1 MLLDSRSPTGRV
13 FRSISR
19 APSPPLATRTGSE
32 DGNREQPSRSGSLH
46 RVSWGMRRAIRGMP
60 HYRKDTPLQTQ
71 QTTSPARERLVRTL
85 AALLLAVSLCLP
97 SLSGCAGGESAAT
110 GDNATSSQQVSAG
123 RAAAKLSD
131 IPEYSGALCIDIN
144 EGQPGFSADDAAHGS
159 FMEFSELDFEGRCGT
174 AFGLI
179 GPETVSNAE
188 RGDISQV
195 HPSGW
200 VQHRYS
206 FVDREML
213 YNRSHLIA
221 HQLCGEDA
229 NERNLITGTRTMNA
243 VGMTYYEE
251 LVGNYVRRT
260 NNHVLYRVTP
270 LFAANDLV
278 ARGVQMEAES
288 VEDGGQAIRFNVF
301 VYNVEPGVKIDY
313 VTGDNWESSEIPAVK
328 TKGEAT
334 ITRGMSGDAA
344 LSQSAPSKGK
354 TNASDASS
362 SSTSSNTASGNGAR
376 ATASD
381 SAGTSGD
388 SSSSANTAEQQ
399 TYVLNKRSHKFHRP
413 ECDGVQSMS
422 PSNKEEF
429 TGLRQTLIDEGYSPC
444 RSCNP

>member
-1 MLLDSRSPTGRV
+1 M
-13 FRSISR
+13 
-19 APSPPLATRTGSE
+19 
-32 DGNREQPSRSGSLH
+32 
-46 RVSWGMRRAIRGMP
+46 
-60 HYRKDTPLQTQ
+60 QTQ
-71 QTTSPARERLVRTL
+71 QTTSPANERLVRTL

-97 SLSGCAGGESAAT
+97 SLSGCAGIESVANGGSAA
-110 GDNATSSQQVSAG
+110 SSQQVSAG
-123 RAAAKLSD
+123 SATAKLSD
-131 IPEYSGALCIDIN
+131 IPEYSGALCIDVN
-144 EGQPGFSADDAAHGS
+144 KGQPGFSADDAARGS

-174 AFGLI
+174 AAGLI

-200 VQHRYS
+200 IQHRYS

-288 VEDGGQAIRFNVF
+288 VEDGGRAIRFNVF

-313 VTGDNWESSEIPAVK
+313 VTGDNWESSEIPAVT

-334 ITRGMSGDAA
+334 TTRGTSGDAA
-344 LSQSAPSKGK
+344 LSQYAASKGEAG
-354 TNASDASS
+354 ASGTSGSS
-362 SSTSSNTASGNGAR
+362 DTSSNTQAAPSGS
-376 ATASD
+376 SD
-381 SAGTSGD
+381 AKTSGD
-388 SSSSANTAEQQ
+388 SSSSASTAEQQ
-399 TYVLNKRSHKFHRP
+399 TYILNKRSHKFHRP
-413 ECDGVQSMS
+413 ECDSVQSMS

-429 TGLRQTLIDEGYSPC
+429 TGLRQTLIDEGYTPC

>member
-1 MLLDSRSPTGRV
+1 
-13 FRSISR
+13 
-19 APSPPLATRTGSE
+19 
-32 DGNREQPSRSGSLH
+32 
-46 RVSWGMRRAIRGMP
+46 MR
-60 HYRKDTPLQTQ
+60 TQ

-97 SLSGCAGGESAAT
+97 SLSGCAGTESVAN
-110 GDNATSSQQVSAG
+110 GGNATSSQQVSAG
-123 RAAAKLSD
+123 SAAAKLSD
-131 IPEYSGALCIDIN
+131 IPEYSGALCIDVN
-144 EGQPGFSADDAAHGS
+144 KGQPGFSADDAARGS

-174 AFGLI
+174 AAGLI

-206 FVDREML
+206 FVDHEML

-243 VGMTYYEE
+243 VGMTYYED

-288 VEDGGQAIRFNVF
+288 VEDGGQTIRFNVF

-313 VTGDNWESSEIPAVK
+313 VTGDNWESSEVPAVK
-328 TKGEAT
+328 TKGET
-334 ITRGMSGDAA
+334 TTTRGTGTDAA
-344 LSQSAPSKGK
+344 LSQYAASKGEAG
-354 TNASDASS
+354 ASGTSGSSDTS
-362 SSTSSNTASGNGAR
+362 SSTQAAPSGSSDAK
-376 ATASD
+376 
-381 SAGTSGD
+381 TSGD
-388 SSSSANTAEQQ
+388 SSSSASTAEQQ
-399 TYVLNKRSHKFHRP
+399 KYILNKRSHKFHRP
-413 ECDGVQSMS
+413 ECDSVQSMS

-429 TGLRQTLIDEGYSPC
+429 TGLRQTLIDEGYTPC

>member
-1 MLLDSRSPTGRV
+1 M
-13 FRSISR
+13 
-19 APSPPLATRTGSE
+19 
-32 DGNREQPSRSGSLH
+32 
-46 RVSWGMRRAIRGMP
+46 
-60 HYRKDTPLQTQ
+60 QTQ

-85 AALLLAVSLCLP
+85 ASLLLTMSLCLP
-97 SLSGCAGGESAAT
+97 SLSGCAGIESTENGNIAA
-110 GDNATSSQQVSAG
+110 SSQQVSAG
-123 RAAAKLSD
+123 STAAKLSD
-131 IPEYSGALCIDIN
+131 IPEYSGALCIDVN
-144 EGQPGFSADDAAHGS
+144 KGQPGFSADDAARGS

-174 AFGLI
+174 AAGLI

-206 FVDREML
+206 FVDHEML

-243 VGMTYYEE
+243 VGMTYYED

-288 VEDGGQAIRFNVF
+288 VEDGGQTIRFNVF

-313 VTGDNWESSEIPAVK
+313 VTGDNWESSEVPAVK
-328 TKGEAT
+328 TKGET
-334 ITRGMSGDAA
+334 TTTRGTGTDAA
-344 LSQSAPSKGK
+344 LSQYAASKGEAG
-354 TNASDASS
+354 ASGTSGSSDTS
-362 SSTSSNTASGNGAR
+362 SSTQTAPSGSSDAK
-376 ATASD
+376 
-381 SAGTSGD
+381 TSGD
-388 SSSSANTAEQQ
+388 SSSSASTAEQQ
-399 TYVLNKRSHKFHRP
+399 TYILNKRSHKFHRP
-413 ECDGVQSMS
+413 ECDSVQSMS

-429 TGLRQTLIDEGYSPC
+429 TGLRQTLIDEGYTPC

>member
-1 MLLDSRSPTGRV
+1 
-13 FRSISR
+13 
-19 APSPPLATRTGSE
+19 
-32 DGNREQPSRSGSLH
+32 
-46 RVSWGMRRAIRGMP
+46 MP

-71 QTTSPARERLVRTL
+71 QTTSPARERLVHTL
-85 AALLLAVSLCLP
+85 VSLLLAVSLCLP
-97 SLSGCAGGESAAT
+97 SLSGCAGGESVAN

-123 RAAAKLSD
+123 SAAAKLSD

-144 EGQPGFSADDAAHGS
+144 EGQPGFSADDAARGS

-288 VEDGGQAIRFNVF
+288 VEDGGQAIHFNVF

-334 ITRGMSGDAA
+334 TTHSTGGDAA
-344 LSQSAPSKGK
+344 LPQSASSKRE
-354 TNASDASS
+354 ASASGTS
-362 SSTSSNTASGNGAR
+362 GSSTSSNAAAGNEAEAAPPGS
-376 ATASD
+376 SD
-381 SAGTSGD
+381 AKTSGD

-413 ECDGVQSMS
+413 KCDGVQSMS

-444 RSCNP
+444 KSCNP

>member
-1 MLLDSRSPTGRV
+1 
-13 FRSISR
+13 
-19 APSPPLATRTGSE
+19 
-32 DGNREQPSRSGSLH
+32 
-46 RVSWGMRRAIRGMP
+46 MR
-60 HYRKDTPLQTQ
+60 TQ

-97 SLSGCAGGESAAT
+97 SLSGCAGTESVANGGSAA
-110 GDNATSSQQVSAG
+110 SSQQVSAG
-123 RAAAKLSD
+123 SAAAKLSD
-131 IPEYSGALCIDIN
+131 IPEYSGALCIDVN
-144 EGQPGFSADDAAHGS
+144 KGQPGFSADDAARGS

-174 AFGLI
+174 AAGLI

-206 FVDREML
+206 FVDHEML

-313 VTGDNWESSEIPAVK
+313 VTGDNWESSEVPAVK

-334 ITRGMSGDAA
+334 TTRGTSGDAA
-344 LSQSAPSKGK
+344 LSQYAASKGEAG
-354 TNASDASS
+354 ASGTSGSSDTS
-362 SSTSSNTASGNGAR
+362 SSTQAAPSGSSDAK
-376 ATASD
+376 
-381 SAGTSGD
+381 TSSD
-388 SSSSANTAEQQ
+388 SSSSASTAEQQ
-399 TYVLNKRSHKFHRP
+399 TYILNKRSHKFHRP
-413 ECDGVQSMS
+413 ECDSVQSMS

-429 TGLRQTLIDEGYSPC
+429 TGLRQTLIDEGYTPC

>member
-1 MLLDSRSPTGRV
+1 M
-13 FRSISR
+13 
-19 APSPPLATRTGSE
+19 
-32 DGNREQPSRSGSLH
+32 
-46 RVSWGMRRAIRGMP
+46 
-60 HYRKDTPLQTQ
+60 QTQ

-85 AALLLAVSLCLP
+85 ASLLLAMSLCLP
-97 SLSGCAGGESAAT
+97 SLSGCAGIESTENGNTAA
-110 GDNATSSQQVSAG
+110 SSQQVSSG
-123 RAAAKLSD
+123 NAAAKLSD
-131 IPEYSGALCIDIN
+131 IPEYSGALCIDVN
-144 EGQPGFSADDAAHGS
+144 KGQPGFSADDAARGS
-159 FMEFSELDFEGRCGT
+159 FMEFSELDFEGRCG
-174 AFGLI
+174 AAAGLI

-334 ITRGMSGDAA
+334 TTRGTSGDAA
-344 LSQSAPSKGK
+344 LSQYAASRGEGADPEVSGSG
-354 TNASDASS
+354 TGGSSDASS
-362 SSTSSNTASGNGAR
+362 STQAAPSG
-376 ATASD
+376 
-381 SAGTSGD
+381 
-388 SSSSANTAEQQ
+388 SANTNASGEVPPSTSDAEQQ

-413 ECDGVQSMS
+413 ECDSVQSMS

-429 TGLRQTLIDEGYSPC
+429 TGLRQTLIDEGYTPC

>member
-1 MLLDSRSPTGRV
+1 M
-13 FRSISR
+13 
-19 APSPPLATRTGSE
+19 
-32 DGNREQPSRSGSLH
+32 
-46 RVSWGMRRAIRGMP
+46 
-60 HYRKDTPLQTQ
+60 QTQ

-85 AALLLAVSLCLP
+85 ASLLLTMSLCLP
-97 SLSGCAGGESAAT
+97 SLSGCAGIESTENGNIAA
-110 GDNATSSQQVSAG
+110 SSQQVSAG
-123 RAAAKLSD
+123 SAAAKLSD
-131 IPEYSGALCIDIN
+131 IPEYSGALCIDVN
-144 EGQPGFSADDAAHGS
+144 KGQPGFSADDAARGS

-229 NERNLITGTRTMNA
+229 NERNLITGTHTMNA
-243 VGMTYYEE
+243 VGMTYYED

-288 VEDGGQAIRFNVF
+288 VEDGGQTIRFNVF

-313 VTGDNWESSEIPAVK
+313 VTGDNWESSEVPAVK
-328 TKGEAT
+328 TKGET
-334 ITRGMSGDAA
+334 TTTRGTGTDAA
-344 LSQSAPSKGK
+344 LSQYAASKGEAG
-354 TNASDASS
+354 ASGTSGSSDTS
-362 SSTSSNTASGNGAR
+362 SSTQAAPSGSSDAK
-376 ATASD
+376 
-381 SAGTSGD
+381 TSGD
-388 SSSSANTAEQQ
+388 SSSSASTTEQQ
-399 TYVLNKRSHKFHRP
+399 TYILNKRSHKFHRP
-413 ECDGVQSMS
+413 ECDSVQSMS

-429 TGLRQTLIDEGYSPC
+429 TGLRQTLIDEGYTPC

>member
-1 MLLDSRSPTGRV
+1 M
-13 FRSISR
+13 
-19 APSPPLATRTGSE
+19 
-32 DGNREQPSRSGSLH
+32 
-46 RVSWGMRRAIRGMP
+46 
-60 HYRKDTPLQTQ
+60 QTQ
-71 QTTSPARERLVRTL
+71 QTTSPASERLVRTL
-85 AALLLAVSLCLP
+85 AALLLAVSLYLP
-97 SLSGCAGGESAAT
+97 SLGGCAGIESVANGDSAA
-110 GDNATSSQQVSAG
+110 SSQQVSAG
-123 RAAAKLSD
+123 SATAKLSD
-131 IPEYSGALCIDIN
+131 IPKYSGALCIDVN
-144 EGQPGFSADDAAHGS
+144 EGQPGFSADDAARGS

-174 AFGLI
+174 ATGLI

-313 VTGDNWESSEIPAVK
+313 VTGDNWESSEVPAVK

-334 ITRGMSGDAA
+334 TTRGTSGDAA
-344 LSQSAPSKGK
+344 LSQYAASKGEAG
-354 TNASDASS
+354 ASGTSGSS
-362 SSTSSNTASGNGAR
+362 DTSSNTQAAPSGS
-376 ATASD
+376 SD
-381 SAGTSGD
+381 AKTSGD
-388 SSSSANTAEQQ
+388 SSSSASTAEQQ
-399 TYVLNKRSHKFHRP
+399 TYILNKRSHKFHRP
-413 ECDGVQSMS
+413 ECDSMQSMS

-429 TGLRQTLIDEGYSPC
+429 TGLRQTLIDEGYTPC

>member
-1 MLLDSRSPTGRV
+1 M
-13 FRSISR
+13 
-19 APSPPLATRTGSE
+19 
-32 DGNREQPSRSGSLH
+32 
-46 RVSWGMRRAIRGMP
+46 
-60 HYRKDTPLQTQ
+60 QTQ

-85 AALLLAVSLCLP
+85 ASLLLTMSLCLP
-97 SLSGCAGGESAAT
+97 SLSGCAGIESTENGNTAA
-110 GDNATSSQQVSAG
+110 SSQQVSSG
-123 RAAAKLSD
+123 NAAAKLSD

-144 EGQPGFSADDAAHGS
+144 EGQPGFSADDAARGS
-159 FMEFSELDFEGRCGT
+159 FVEFSELDFEGRCGT
-174 AFGLI
+174 AAGLI

-206 FVDREML
+206 FVDHEML

-313 VTGDNWESSEIPAVK
+313 VTGDNWESSEVPAVK

-334 ITRGMSGDAA
+334 TTRGTSGDAA
-344 LSQSAPSKGK
+344 LSQYAASKGEAG
-354 TNASDASS
+354 ASGTSGSSDTS
-362 SSTSSNTASGNGAR
+362 SSTQAAPSGSSDAKT
-376 ATASD
+376 SD
-381 SAGTSGD
+381 D
-388 SSSSANTAEQQ
+388 SSSSASTAEQQ
-399 TYVLNKRSHKFHRP
+399 TYILNKRSHKFHRP
-413 ECDGVQSMS
+413 ECDSVQSMS

-429 TGLRQTLIDEGYSPC
+429 TGLRQTLIDEGYTPC

>member
-1 MLLDSRSPTGRV
+1 
-13 FRSISR
+13 
-19 APSPPLATRTGSE
+19 
-32 DGNREQPSRSGSLH
+32 
-46 RVSWGMRRAIRGMP
+46 MR
-60 HYRKDTPLQTQ
+60 TQ
-71 QTTSPARERLVRTL
+71 QTTSPAREHLVRTL

-97 SLSGCAGGESAAT
+97 SLSGCAGTESVAN
-110 GDNATSSQQVSAG
+110 GGNATSSQQVSAG
-123 RAAAKLSD
+123 SATAKLSD

-144 EGQPGFSADDAAHGS
+144 EGQPGFSADDAARGS

-174 AFGLI
+174 AAGLI

-206 FVDREML
+206 FVDHEML

-288 VEDGGQAIRFNVF
+288 MEDGGQAIRFNVF

-313 VTGDNWESSEIPAVK
+313 VTGDNWESSEVPAVK

-334 ITRGMSGDAA
+334 TTRGTSGDAA
-344 LSQSAPSKGK
+344 LSQYAASKSEAG
-354 TNASDASS
+354 ASGTSGSSDTS
-362 SSTSSNTASGNGAR
+362 SSTQATPSGSSDAK
-376 ATASD
+376 
-381 SAGTSGD
+381 TSGD
-388 SSSSANTAEQQ
+388 SSSSASTAEQQ
-399 TYVLNKRSHKFHRP
+399 TYILNKRSHKFHRP
-413 ECDGVQSMS
+413 ECDSVQSMS
-422 PSNKEEF
+422 PFNKEEF
-429 TGLRQTLIDEGYSPC
+429 TGLRQTLIDEGYTPC

>member
-1 MLLDSRSPTGRV
+1 
-13 FRSISR
+13 
-19 APSPPLATRTGSE
+19 
-32 DGNREQPSRSGSLH
+32 
-46 RVSWGMRRAIRGMP
+46 MR
-60 HYRKDTPLQTQ
+60 TQ

-97 SLSGCAGGESAAT
+97 SLSGCAGTESVAN
-110 GDNATSSQQVSAG
+110 GGNATSSQQVSAG
-123 RAAAKLSD
+123 SAAAKLSD
-131 IPEYSGALCIDIN
+131 IPEYSGALCIDVN
-144 EGQPGFSADDAAHGS
+144 KGQPGFSADDAARES

-174 AFGLI
+174 ATGLI

-313 VTGDNWESSEIPAVK
+313 VTGDNWESSEVPAVK

-334 ITRGMSGDAA
+334 TTRGTSGDAA
-344 LSQSAPSKGK
+344 LSQYAASKGEAG
-354 TNASDASS
+354 ASGTSGSSDTS
-362 SSTSSNTASGNGAR
+362 SSTQAAPSASSDAK
-376 ATASD
+376 
-381 SAGTSGD
+381 TSGD
-388 SSSSANTAEQQ
+388 SSSSASTAEQQ
-399 TYVLNKRSHKFHRP
+399 TYILNKRSHKFHRP
-413 ECDGVQSMS
+413 ECDSVQSMS

-429 TGLRQTLIDEGYSPC
+429 TGLRQTLIDEGYTPC

>member
-1 MLLDSRSPTGRV
+1 M
-13 FRSISR
+13 
-19 APSPPLATRTGSE
+19 
-32 DGNREQPSRSGSLH
+32 
-46 RVSWGMRRAIRGMP
+46 
-60 HYRKDTPLQTQ
+60 QTQ

-85 AALLLAVSLCLP
+85 VALILAIGLCLP
-97 SLSGCAGGESAAT
+97 SLGGCAGTDSVANGGSAA
-110 GDNATSSQQVSAG
+110 SSQHVSAG
-123 RAAAKLSD
+123 SAAAKLSD

-144 EGQPGFSADDAAHGS
+144 DGQPGFSAADASRGS
-159 FMEFSELDFEGRCGT
+159 FMDFSELDFEGRCGT

-301 VYNVEPGVKIDY
+301 VYNVEPGVEIDY
-313 VTGDNWESSEIPAVK
+313 VTGDNWESSEVPAVT

-334 ITRGMSGDAA
+334 STRSTNTDAA
-344 LSQSAPSKGK
+344 LSQNTSGKSEASASG
-354 TNASDASS
+354 TSG
-362 SSTSSNTASGNGAR
+362 SSTSGNSAAGNGAQ
-376 ATASD
+376 AAASG
-381 SAGTSGD
+381 SAGADGGSP
-388 SSSSANTAEQQ
+388 SSANDAEQQ
-399 TYVLNKRSHKFHRP
+399 TYILNKKSHKFHRP
-413 ECDGVQSMS
+413 ECDGVKSMS
-422 PSNKEEF
+422 PYNKEEF
-429 TGLRQTLIDEGYSPC
+429 TGSRQTLIDEGYSPC
-444 RSCNP
+444 KSCNP

>member
-1 MLLDSRSPTGRV
+1 
-13 FRSISR
+13 
-19 APSPPLATRTGSE
+19 
-32 DGNREQPSRSGSLH
+32 
-46 RVSWGMRRAIRGMP
+46 MRRAIRGTP

-85 AALLLAVSLCLP
+85 ATLLLAVSLCLP
-97 SLSGCAGGESAAT
+97 SLSGCAGGESVAN

-123 RAAAKLSD
+123 SAAAKLSD

-301 VYNVEPGVKIDY
+301 VYNVEPGVKINY
-313 VTGDNWESSEIPAVK
+313 VTGDNWESSEIPAVM

-334 ITRGMSGDAA
+334 TTRGTGGDAW
-344 LSQSAPSKGK
+344 LSQSASGK
-354 TNASDASS
+354 SETGASGKSS
-362 SSTSSNTASGNGAR
+362 SSTSSSTASGNGAQ

>member
-1 MLLDSRSPTGRV
+1 M
-13 FRSISR
+13 
-19 APSPPLATRTGSE
+19 
-32 DGNREQPSRSGSLH
+32 
-46 RVSWGMRRAIRGMP
+46 
-60 HYRKDTPLQTQ
+60 QTQ

-85 AALLLAVSLCLP
+85 ASLLLTMSLCLP
-97 SLSGCAGGESAAT
+97 SLSGCAGIESTENGNIAA
-110 GDNATSSQQVSAG
+110 SSQQVSAG
-123 RAAAKLSD
+123 SAAAKLSD
-131 IPEYSGALCIDIN
+131 IPEYSGALCIDVN
-144 EGQPGFSADDAAHGS
+144 KGQPGFSADDAARGS

-174 AFGLI
+174 AAGLI
-179 GPETVSNAE
+179 EPETVSNAE

-206 FVDREML
+206 FVDHEML

-229 NERNLITGTRTMNA
+229 NERNLITGTHTMNA
-243 VGMTYYEE
+243 VGMTYYED

-288 VEDGGQAIRFNVF
+288 VEDGGQTIRFNVF

-313 VTGDNWESSEIPAVK
+313 VTGDNWESSEVPAVK
-328 TKGEAT
+328 TKGET
-334 ITRGMSGDAA
+334 TTTRGTGTDAA
-344 LSQSAPSKGK
+344 LSQYAASKGEAG
-354 TNASDASS
+354 ASGTSGSSDTS
-362 SSTSSNTASGNGAR
+362 SSTQAAPSGSSDAK
-376 ATASD
+376 
-381 SAGTSGD
+381 TSGD
-388 SSSSANTAEQQ
+388 SSSSASTTEQQ
-399 TYVLNKRSHKFHRP
+399 TYILNKRSHKFHRP
-413 ECDGVQSMS
+413 ECDSVQSMS

-429 TGLRQTLIDEGYSPC
+429 TGLRQTLIDEGYTPC

>member
-1 MLLDSRSPTGRV
+1 
-13 FRSISR
+13 
-19 APSPPLATRTGSE
+19 
-32 DGNREQPSRSGSLH
+32 
-46 RVSWGMRRAIRGMP
+46 MR
-60 HYRKDTPLQTQ
+60 TQ

-97 SLSGCAGGESAAT
+97 SLSGCAGTESVAN
-110 GDNATSSQQVSAG
+110 GGNATSSQQVSAG
-123 RAAAKLSD
+123 SAAAKLSD

-144 EGQPGFSADDAAHGS
+144 EGQPGFSADDAARGS
-159 FMEFSELDFEGRCGT
+159 FLDFSELDFEGRCG
-174 AFGLI
+174 AAAGLI

-206 FVDREML
+206 FVDHEML

-334 ITRGMSGDAA
+334 TTRGTSGDAA
-344 LSQSAPSKGK
+344 LSQYAASKGEAG
-354 TNASDASS
+354 AS
-362 SSTSSNTASGNGAR
+362 
-376 ATASD
+376 
-381 SAGTSGD
+381 GTSG
-388 SSSSANTAEQQ
+388 SSDTSSRGE
-399 TYVLNKRSHKFHRP
+399 
-413 ECDGVQSMS
+413 
-422 PSNKEEF
+422 
-429 TGLRQTLIDEGYSPC
+429 
-444 RSCNP
+444 

>member
-1 MLLDSRSPTGRV
+1 M
-13 FRSISR
+13 
-19 APSPPLATRTGSE
+19 
-32 DGNREQPSRSGSLH
+32 
-46 RVSWGMRRAIRGMP
+46 
-60 HYRKDTPLQTQ
+60 QTQ
-71 QTTSPARERLVRTL
+71 QTTSPASEHLVRTL
-85 AALLLAVSLCLP
+85 AALLLAISLCLP
-97 SLSGCAGGESAAT
+97 SLGGCAGIESVANGDSAA
-110 GDNATSSQQVSAG
+110 SSQQVSVGSAT
-123 RAAAKLSD
+123 AKLSD
-131 IPEYSGALCIDIN
+131 IPEYSGALCIDVN
-144 EGQPGFSADDAAHGS
+144 KGQPGFSADDAARGS

-174 AFGLI
+174 ATGLI

-313 VTGDNWESSEIPAVK
+313 VTGDNWESSEVPAVK

-334 ITRGMSGDAA
+334 TTRGTSGDAA
-344 LSQSAPSKGK
+344 LSQYAASKGEAG
-354 TNASDASS
+354 ASGTSGSSDTS
-362 SSTSSNTASGNGAR
+362 SSTQAAPSASSDAK
-376 ATASD
+376 
-381 SAGTSGD
+381 TSGD
-388 SSSSANTAEQQ
+388 SSSSASTAEQQ
-399 TYVLNKRSHKFHRP
+399 TYILNKRSHKFHRP
-413 ECDGVQSMS
+413 ECDSAQSMS

-429 TGLRQTLIDEGYSPC
+429 TGLRQTLIDEGYTPC

>member
-1 MLLDSRSPTGRV
+1 M
-13 FRSISR
+13 
-19 APSPPLATRTGSE
+19 
-32 DGNREQPSRSGSLH
+32 
-46 RVSWGMRRAIRGMP
+46 
-60 HYRKDTPLQTQ
+60 QTQ

-85 AALLLAVSLCLP
+85 ASLLLTMSLCLP
-97 SLSGCAGGESAAT
+97 SLSGCAGIESTENGNIAA
-110 GDNATSSQQVSAG
+110 SSQQVSAG
-123 RAAAKLSD
+123 SAAAKLSD
-131 IPEYSGALCIDIN
+131 IPEYSGALCIDVN
-144 EGQPGFSADDAAHGS
+144 KGQPGFSADVAARGS

-174 AFGLI
+174 AAGLI

-206 FVDREML
+206 FVDHEML

-243 VGMTYYEE
+243 VGMTYYED

-288 VEDGGQAIRFNVF
+288 VEDGGQTIRFNVF

-313 VTGDNWESSEIPAVK
+313 VTGDNWESSEVPAVK

-334 ITRGMSGDAA
+334 TTRGTGTDAA
-344 LSQSAPSKGK
+344 LSQYAAGKGEAG
-354 TNASDASS
+354 ASGTSGSSDTS
-362 SSTSSNTASGNGAR
+362 SSTQAAPSGSSDAK
-376 ATASD
+376 
-381 SAGTSGD
+381 TSGD
-388 SSSSANTAEQQ
+388 SSSSASTAEQQ
-399 TYVLNKRSHKFHRP
+399 KYILNKRSHKFHRP
-413 ECDGVQSMS
+413 ECDSVQSMS

-429 TGLRQTLIDEGYSPC
+429 TGLRQTLIDEGYTPC

>member
-1 MLLDSRSPTGRV
+1 
-13 FRSISR
+13 
-19 APSPPLATRTGSE
+19 
-32 DGNREQPSRSGSLH
+32 
-46 RVSWGMRRAIRGMP
+46 MR
-60 HYRKDTPLQTQ
+60 TQ

-97 SLSGCAGGESAAT
+97 SLSGCAGTESVAN
-110 GDNATSSQQVSAG
+110 GGNATSSQQVSAG
-123 RAAAKLSD
+123 SAAAKLSD
-131 IPEYSGALCIDIN
+131 IPEYSGALCIDVN
-144 EGQPGFSADDAAHGS
+144 KGQPGFSADDAARGS

-174 AFGLI
+174 AAGLI

-206 FVDREML
+206 FVDHEML

-288 VEDGGQAIRFNVF
+288 VEDSGQAIRFNVF

-313 VTGDNWESSEIPAVK
+313 VTGDNWESSEVPAVK

-334 ITRGMSGDAA
+334 TTRGTGGDAA
-344 LSQSAPSKGK
+344 LSQYAASKGEAG
-354 TNASDASS
+354 ASGTSGSSDTS
-362 SSTSSNTASGNGAR
+362 SSTQATPSGSSDAK
-376 ATASD
+376 
-381 SAGTSGD
+381 TSGD
-388 SSSSANTAEQQ
+388 SSSSASTAEQQ
-399 TYVLNKRSHKFHRP
+399 TYILNKRSHKFHRP
-413 ECDGVQSMS
+413 ECDSVQSMS

-429 TGLRQTLIDEGYSPC
+429 TGLRQTLIDEGYTPC

>member
-1 MLLDSRSPTGRV
+1 M
-13 FRSISR
+13 
-19 APSPPLATRTGSE
+19 
-32 DGNREQPSRSGSLH
+32 
-46 RVSWGMRRAIRGMP
+46 
-60 HYRKDTPLQTQ
+60 QTQ
-71 QTTSPARERLVRTL
+71 QTTSPASERLVRTL

-97 SLSGCAGGESAAT
+97 SLGGCAGIESVANGDSAA
-110 GDNATSSQQVSAG
+110 SSQQVSAG
-123 RAAAKLSD
+123 SATAKLSD
-131 IPEYSGALCIDIN
+131 IPEYSGALCIDVN
-144 EGQPGFSADDAAHGS
+144 KGQPGFSADDAARGS

-174 AFGLI
+174 AAGLI

-260 NNHVLYRVTP
+260 DNHVLYRVTP

-313 VTGDNWESSEIPAVK
+313 VTGDNWESSEVPAVK

-334 ITRGMSGDAA
+334 TTRGAGTDAA
-344 LSQSAPSKGK
+344 LSQYAASKGEAG
-354 TNASDASS
+354 ASGTSGSSDTS
-362 SSTSSNTASGNGAR
+362 SSTQATPSGSSDAK
-376 ATASD
+376 
-381 SAGTSGD
+381 TSGD
-388 SSSSANTAEQQ
+388 SSSSASTAEEQ

-413 ECDGVQSMS
+413 ECDSVQSMS

-429 TGLRQTLIDEGYSPC
+429 TGLRQTLIDEGCTPC

>member
-1 MLLDSRSPTGRV
+1 M
-13 FRSISR
+13 
-19 APSPPLATRTGSE
+19 
-32 DGNREQPSRSGSLH
+32 
-46 RVSWGMRRAIRGMP
+46 
-60 HYRKDTPLQTQ
+60 QTQ
-71 QTTSPARERLVRTL
+71 QTTSPASERLVRTL

-97 SLSGCAGGESAAT
+97 SLSGCADIESVANGGSAA
-110 GDNATSSQQVSAG
+110 SSQQVSSG
-123 RAAAKLSD
+123 NAAAKLSD

-144 EGQPGFSADDAAHGS
+144 EGQPGFSADDAARRS
-159 FMEFSELDFEGRCGT
+159 FLDFSELDFEGRCGT
-174 AFGLI
+174 AAGLI

-313 VTGDNWESSEIPAVK
+313 VTGDNWESSEVPAVK

-334 ITRGMSGDAA
+334 TTRGTGGDAA
-344 LSQSAPSKGK
+344 LSQYAASKGEAGASDTNGSLDTSSNTQAAPSGS
-354 TNASDASS
+354 SDAKTSG
-362 SSTSSNTASGNGAR
+362 SSTSSAS
-376 ATASD
+376 
-381 SAGTSGD
+381 
-388 SSSSANTAEQQ
+388 TAEQQ
-399 TYVLNKRSHKFHRP
+399 TYILNKRSHKFHRP
-413 ECDGVQSMS
+413 ECDSVQSMS

-429 TGLRQTLIDEGYSPC
+429 TGLRQTLIDEGYTPC

>member
-1 MLLDSRSPTGRV
+1 
-13 FRSISR
+13 
-19 APSPPLATRTGSE
+19 
-32 DGNREQPSRSGSLH
+32 
-46 RVSWGMRRAIRGMP
+46 MR
-60 HYRKDTPLQTQ
+60 TQ

-97 SLSGCAGGESAAT
+97 SLSGCAGTESVAN
-110 GDNATSSQQVSAG
+110 GGNATSSQQVSAG
-123 RAAAKLSD
+123 SAAAKLSD
-131 IPEYSGALCIDIN
+131 IPEYSGALCIDVN
-144 EGQPGFSADDAAHGS
+144 KGQPGFSADDAARES

-174 AFGLI
+174 ATGLI

-313 VTGDNWESSEIPAVK
+313 VTGDNWESSEVPAVK

-334 ITRGMSGDAA
+334 TTRGTGGDAA
-344 LSQSAPSKGK
+344 LSQYAASKGEAGASDTSGSSDTSSNTQAAPSGS
-354 TNASDASS
+354 SDAKTSG
-362 SSTSSNTASGNGAR
+362 SSTSSAS
-376 ATASD
+376 
-381 SAGTSGD
+381 
-388 SSSSANTAEQQ
+388 TAEQQ
-399 TYVLNKRSHKFHRP
+399 TYILNKRSHKFHRP
-413 ECDGVQSMS
+413 ECDSVQSMS

-429 TGLRQTLIDEGYSPC
+429 TGLRQTLIDEGYTPC

>member
-1 MLLDSRSPTGRV
+1 M
-13 FRSISR
+13 
-19 APSPPLATRTGSE
+19 
-32 DGNREQPSRSGSLH
+32 
-46 RVSWGMRRAIRGMP
+46 
-60 HYRKDTPLQTQ
+60 QTQ
-71 QTTSPARERLVRTL
+71 QTTSPASERLVRTL

-97 SLSGCAGGESAAT
+97 SLGGCAGTENVANG
-110 GDNATSSQQVSAG
+110 GNAGSSQQVSASS
-123 RAAAKLSD
+123 AAAKLSD

-144 EGQPGFSADDAAHGS
+144 EGQPGFSADDAARGS
-159 FMEFSELDFEGRCGT
+159 FMEFSELDFEGRCG
-174 AFGLI
+174 AAAGLI

-334 ITRGMSGDAA
+334 TTRGTSGDAA
-344 LSQSAPSKGK
+344 LSQYAASRGEGADPEVNGSG
-354 TNASDASS
+354 TGGSSDASS
-362 SSTSSNTASGNGAR
+362 SAQAAPSG
-376 ATASD
+376 
-381 SAGTSGD
+381 
-388 SSSSANTAEQQ
+388 SANTNASGEVPPSTSDAEQQ
-399 TYVLNKRSHKFHRP
+399 TYILNKRSHKFHRP
-413 ECDGVQSMS
+413 ECDSVQSMS

-429 TGLRQTLIDEGYSPC
+429 TGLRQTLIDEGYTPC

>member
-1 MLLDSRSPTGRV
+1 M
-13 FRSISR
+13 
-19 APSPPLATRTGSE
+19 
-32 DGNREQPSRSGSLH
+32 
-46 RVSWGMRRAIRGMP
+46 
-60 HYRKDTPLQTQ
+60 QTQ
-71 QTTSPARERLVRTL
+71 QTTSPASERLVRTL

-97 SLSGCAGGESAAT
+97 SLGGCADIESVANGGNAA
-110 GDNATSSQQVSAG
+110 SSQQVSAG
-123 RAAAKLSD
+123 SAAAKLSN

-144 EGQPGFSADDAAHGS
+144 EGQPGFSADDAARGS

-174 AFGLI
+174 AAGLI

-206 FVDREML
+206 FVDHEML

-251 LVGNYVRRT
+251 LVGNFVRRT

-313 VTGDNWESSEIPAVK
+313 VTGDNWESSEVPAVK

-334 ITRGMSGDAA
+334 TTRGTGGDAA
-344 LSQSAPSKGK
+344 LSQYAASKGEAG
-354 TNASDASS
+354 ASDTSGSS
-362 SSTSSNTASGNGAR
+362 DTSSNTQAAPSGS
-376 ATASD
+376 SD
-381 SAGTSGD
+381 AKTSGD
-388 SSSSANTAEQQ
+388 SSSSASTAEQQ
-399 TYVLNKRSHKFHRP
+399 TYILNKRSHKFHRP
-413 ECDGVQSMS
+413 ECDSVQSMS

-429 TGLRQTLIDEGYSPC
+429 TGLRQTLIDEGYTPC

>member
-1 MLLDSRSPTGRV
+1 MMR
-13 FRSISR
+13 
-19 APSPPLATRTGSE
+19 
-32 DGNREQPSRSGSLH
+32 
-46 RVSWGMRRAIRGMP
+46 RRAIRGMP

-71 QTTSPARERLVRTL
+71 QTTSPARERLIRTL

-97 SLSGCAGGESAAT
+97 SLGGCADTDSVVNGGNAA
-110 GDNATSSQQVSAG
+110 SSQQVSAG
-123 RAAAKLSD
+123 SAAAKLSD

-144 EGQPGFSADDAAHGS
+144 EGQPGFSADDATRGS
-159 FMEFSELDFEGRCGT
+159 FMDFSELDFEGRCGT
-174 AFGLI
+174 AFALI

-229 NERNLITGTRTMNA
+229 NECNLITGTRTMNA

-251 LVGNYVRRT
+251 LVSSYVRRT

-288 VEDGGQAIRFNVF
+288 VEDGGRAIRFNVF
-301 VYNVEPGVKIDY
+301 IYNVEPGVKIDY
-313 VTGDNWESSEIPAVK
+313 VTGDNWESNEIPAVT

-334 ITRGMSGDAA
+334 STRGTNADAA
-344 LSQSAPSKGK
+344 LSQNTSGKSEASASGASNPSTSG
-354 TNASDASS
+354 
-362 SSTSSNTASGNGAR
+362 SSTAGNGAQ
-376 ATASD
+376 AAASGSA
-381 SAGTSGD
+381 SAGGD
-388 SSSSANTAEQQ
+388 SPSSANDAEQQ
-399 TYVLNKRSHKFHRP
+399 TYILNKRSHKFHRP

-444 RSCNP
+444 KSCNP

>member
-1 MLLDSRSPTGRV
+1 
-13 FRSISR
+13 
-19 APSPPLATRTGSE
+19 
-32 DGNREQPSRSGSLH
+32 
-46 RVSWGMRRAIRGMP
+46 MR
-60 HYRKDTPLQTQ
+60 TQ

-97 SLSGCAGGESAAT
+97 SLSGCAGTESVANGGSAA
-110 GDNATSSQQVSAG
+110 SSQQVSAG
-123 RAAAKLSD
+123 SAAAKLSD
-131 IPEYSGALCIDIN
+131 IPEYSGTLCIDIN
-144 EGQPGFSADDAAHGS
+144 EGQPGFSADDAARGS
-159 FMEFSELDFEGRCGT
+159 FLDFSELDFEGRCGT
-174 AFGLI
+174 AAGLI

-206 FVDREML
+206 FVDHEML

-243 VGMTYYEE
+243 VGMTYYED

-288 VEDGGQAIRFNVF
+288 VEDGGQTIRFNVF

-313 VTGDNWESSEIPAVK
+313 VTGDNWESSEVPAVK

-334 ITRGMSGDAA
+334 TTRGTGTDAA
-344 LSQSAPSKGK
+344 LSQYAASKGEAG
-354 TNASDASS
+354 AS
-362 SSTSSNTASGNGAR
+362 
-376 ATASD
+376 
-381 SAGTSGD
+381 GTSGD
-388 SSSSANTAEQQ
+388 SSSSASTAEQQ
-399 TYVLNKRSHKFHRP
+399 TYILNKRSHKFHRP
-413 ECDGVQSMS
+413 ECDSVQSMS

-429 TGLRQTLIDEGYSPC
+429 TGLRQTLIDEGYTPC

>member
-1 MLLDSRSPTGRV
+1 M
-13 FRSISR
+13 
-19 APSPPLATRTGSE
+19 
-32 DGNREQPSRSGSLH
+32 
-46 RVSWGMRRAIRGMP
+46 
-60 HYRKDTPLQTQ
+60 QTQ
-71 QTTSPARERLVRTL
+71 QTTSPALERLVRTL

-97 SLSGCAGGESAAT
+97 SLSGCAGIESVANGGSAA
-110 GDNATSSQQVSAG
+110 SSQQVSAG
-123 RAAAKLSD
+123 SATAKLSD

-144 EGQPGFSADDAAHGS
+144 EGQPGFSADDAARGS

-174 AFGLI
+174 AAGLI

-206 FVDREML
+206 FVDHEML

-221 HQLCGEDA
+221 HLLCGEDA

-313 VTGDNWESSEIPAVK
+313 VTGDNWESSEVPAVK

-334 ITRGMSGDAA
+334 TTRGTSGDAA
-344 LSQSAPSKGK
+344 LSQYAASKGEAG
-354 TNASDASS
+354 ASGTSGSSDTS
-362 SSTSSNTASGNGAR
+362 SSTQAAPSGSSDTK
-376 ATASD
+376 
-381 SAGTSGD
+381 TSSD

-413 ECDGVQSMS
+413 ECDSVQSMS

-429 TGLRQTLIDEGYSPC
+429 TGLRQTLIDEGYTPC

>member
-1 MLLDSRSPTGRV
+1 
-13 FRSISR
+13 
-19 APSPPLATRTGSE
+19 
-32 DGNREQPSRSGSLH
+32 
-46 RVSWGMRRAIRGMP
+46 MR
-60 HYRKDTPLQTQ
+60 TQ

-97 SLSGCAGGESAAT
+97 SLSGCSGTESVANGGNE
-110 GDNATSSQQVSAG
+110 TSSQQVSAG
-123 RAAAKLSD
+123 SAAAKLSD
-131 IPEYSGALCIDIN
+131 IPEYSGALCIDVN
-144 EGQPGFSADDAAHGS
+144 KGQPGFSADDAARGS

-174 AFGLI
+174 AAGLI

-206 FVDREML
+206 FVDHEML

-334 ITRGMSGDAA
+334 TTRGTSGDAA
-344 LSQSAPSKGK
+344 LSQYAASKGEAG
-354 TNASDASS
+354 ASGTSGSSDTS
-362 SSTSSNTASGNGAR
+362 SSTQAAPSGSSDAKT
-376 ATASD
+376 SD
-381 SAGTSGD
+381 D
-388 SSSSANTAEQQ
+388 SSSSASTAEQQ
-399 TYVLNKRSHKFHRP
+399 TYILNKRSHKFHRP
-413 ECDGVQSMS
+413 ECDSVQSMS

-429 TGLRQTLIDEGYSPC
+429 TGLRQTLIDEGYTPC

>member
-1 MLLDSRSPTGRV
+1 M
-13 FRSISR
+13 
-19 APSPPLATRTGSE
+19 
-32 DGNREQPSRSGSLH
+32 
-46 RVSWGMRRAIRGMP
+46 
-60 HYRKDTPLQTQ
+60 QTQ
-71 QTTSPARERLVRTL
+71 QTTSPASERLVRTL
-85 AALLLAVSLCLP
+85 AALFLTVSLCLP
-97 SLSGCAGGESAAT
+97 SLGGCAGIESVANGGSAA
-110 GDNATSSQQVSAG
+110 SSQQVSPG
-123 RAAAKLSD
+123 NAAAKLSD

-144 EGQPGFSADDAAHGS
+144 EGQPGFSADDAARGS
-159 FMEFSELDFEGRCGT
+159 FLDFSELDFEGRCG
-174 AFGLI
+174 AAAGLI

-206 FVDREML
+206 FVDHEML

-288 VEDGGQAIRFNVF
+288 VEDGGRAIRFNVF

-313 VTGDNWESSEIPAVK
+313 VTGDNWELSEVPAVT

-334 ITRGMSGDAA
+334 TTRGAGTDAA
-344 LSQSAPSKGK
+344 LSQYAASKGEAG
-354 TNASDASS
+354 ASGTSG
-362 SSTSSNTASGNGAR
+362 SSTSSNAAGGNEAQAAPSGS
-376 ATASD
+376 SD
-381 SAGTSGD
+381 AKTSGD
-388 SSSSANTAEQQ
+388 SSSSASTAEQQ
-399 TYVLNKRSHKFHRP
+399 TYILNKRSHKFHHP
-413 ECDGVQSMS
+413 ECDSVQSMS
-422 PSNKEEF
+422 PSNKRSSPGCARRLSTRDTRPAEAAIHSA
-429 TGLRQTLIDEGYSPC
+429 TLPQVMRERSQSETEG
-444 RSCNP
+444 RVN

>member
-1 MLLDSRSPTGRV
+1 M
-13 FRSISR
+13 
-19 APSPPLATRTGSE
+19 
-32 DGNREQPSRSGSLH
+32 
-46 RVSWGMRRAIRGMP
+46 
-60 HYRKDTPLQTQ
+60 QTQ
-71 QTTSPARERLVRTL
+71 QTTSPARERLARTL

-97 SLSGCAGGESAAT
+97 SLGGCAGIESVAN
-110 GDNATSSQQVSAG
+110 GGNATSSQQVSAG
-123 RAAAKLSD
+123 SATAKLSD
-131 IPEYSGALCIDIN
+131 IPEYSGALCIDVN
-144 EGQPGFSADDAAHGS
+144 KGQPGFSADDAARGS

-174 AFGLI
+174 AAGLI

-200 VQHRYS
+200 IQHRYS

-288 VEDGGQAIRFNVF
+288 VEDGGRAIRFNVF

-313 VTGDNWESSEIPAVK
+313 VTGDNWESSEIPAVT

-334 ITRGMSGDAA
+334 TTRGTSGDAA
-344 LSQSAPSKGK
+344 LSHYAASKGEAG
-354 TNASDASS
+354 ASGTSGSS
-362 SSTSSNTASGNGAR
+362 DTSSNTQAAPSGS
-376 ATASD
+376 SD
-381 SAGTSGD
+381 AKTSGD
-388 SSSSANTAEQQ
+388 SSSSASTAEQQ
-399 TYVLNKRSHKFHRP
+399 TYILNKRSHKFHRP
-413 ECDGVQSMS
+413 ECDSVQSMS

-429 TGLRQTLIDEGYSPC
+429 TGLRQTLIDEGYTPC

>member
-1 MLLDSRSPTGRV
+1 
-13 FRSISR
+13 
-19 APSPPLATRTGSE
+19 
-32 DGNREQPSRSGSLH
+32 
-46 RVSWGMRRAIRGMP
+46 MR
-60 HYRKDTPLQTQ
+60 TQ
-71 QTTSPARERLVRTL
+71 QTTSPAREHLVRTL

-97 SLSGCAGGESAAT
+97 SLGGCAGTESVANGGSAA
-110 GDNATSSQQVSAG
+110 SSQQVSAG
-123 RAAAKLSD
+123 SAAAKLSD

-144 EGQPGFSADDAAHGS
+144 EGQPGFSADDAARGS

-174 AFGLI
+174 AAGLI

-229 NERNLITGTRTMNA
+229 NERNLITGTRTTNA
-243 VGMTYYEE
+243 VGMTYYED

-313 VTGDNWESSEIPAVK
+313 VTGDNWESSEVPAVK

-334 ITRGMSGDAA
+334 TTRGTSGDAA
-344 LSQSAPSKGK
+344 LSQYAASRGEGADPEVNGSG
-354 TNASDASS
+354 TGGSSDASS
-362 SSTSSNTASGNGAR
+362 STQAAPSGSSDAK
-376 ATASD
+376 
-381 SAGTSGD
+381 TSGD
-388 SSSSANTAEQQ
+388 SSSSASTAEQQ
-399 TYVLNKRSHKFHRP
+399 TYILNKRSHKFHRP
-413 ECDGVQSMS
+413 ECDSVQSMS

-429 TGLRQTLIDEGYSPC
+429 TGLRQTLIGEGYTPC

>member
-1 MLLDSRSPTGRV
+1 
-13 FRSISR
+13 
-19 APSPPLATRTGSE
+19 
-32 DGNREQPSRSGSLH
+32 
-46 RVSWGMRRAIRGMP
+46 MR
-60 HYRKDTPLQTQ
+60 TQ

-97 SLSGCAGGESAAT
+97 SLSGCAGTESVAN
-110 GDNATSSQQVSAG
+110 GGNATSSQQVSAG
-123 RAAAKLSD
+123 SAAAKLSD
-131 IPEYSGALCIDIN
+131 IPEYSGALCIDVN
-144 EGQPGFSADDAAHGS
+144 KGQPGFSADDAARGS

-174 AFGLI
+174 AAGLI

-206 FVDREML
+206 FVDHEML

-301 VYNVEPGVKIDY
+301 VYNVEPGVRIDY
-313 VTGDNWESSEIPAVK
+313 VTGDNWESSEVPAVK

-334 ITRGMSGDAA
+334 TTRGADGDAA
-344 LSQSAPSKGK
+344 LSQSAPSKREAG
-354 TNASDASS
+354 ASGTSGSSDTS
-362 SSTSSNTASGNGAR
+362 SSTQAAPSGSSDAKT
-376 ATASD
+376 SD
-381 SAGTSGD
+381 D
-388 SSSSANTAEQQ
+388 SSSSASTAEQQ
-399 TYVLNKRSHKFHRP
+399 TYILNKRSHKFHRP
-413 ECDGVQSMS
+413 ECDSVQSMS

-429 TGLRQTLIDEGYSPC
+429 TGLRQTLIDEGYTPC

>member
-1 MLLDSRSPTGRV
+1 M
-13 FRSISR
+13 
-19 APSPPLATRTGSE
+19 RT
-32 DGNREQPSRSGSLH
+32 L
-46 RVSWGMRRAIRGMP
+46 
-60 HYRKDTPLQTQ
+60 

-97 SLSGCAGGESAAT
+97 SLSGCAGTESVAN
-110 GDNATSSQQVSAG
+110 GGNATSSQQVSAG
-123 RAAAKLSD
+123 SAAAKLSD
-131 IPEYSGALCIDIN
+131 IPEYSGALCIDVN
-144 EGQPGFSADDAAHGS
+144 KGQPGFSADDAAHGS

-174 AFGLI
+174 AAGLI

-206 FVDREML
+206 FVDHEML

-243 VGMTYYEE
+243 VGMTYYED

-288 VEDGGQAIRFNVF
+288 VEDGGQTIRFNVF

-313 VTGDNWESSEIPAVK
+313 VTGDNWESSEVPAVK
-328 TKGEAT
+328 TKGET
-334 ITRGMSGDAA
+334 TTTRGTGTDAA
-344 LSQSAPSKGK
+344 LSQYAASKGEAG
-354 TNASDASS
+354 ASGTSGSSDTS
-362 SSTSSNTASGNGAR
+362 SSTQAAPSGSSDAK
-376 ATASD
+376 
-381 SAGTSGD
+381 TSGD
-388 SSSSANTAEQQ
+388 SSSSASTAEQQ
-399 TYVLNKRSHKFHRP
+399 KYILNKRSHKFHRP
-413 ECDGVQSMS
+413 ECDSVQSMS

-429 TGLRQTLIDEGYSPC
+429 TGLRQTLIDEGYTPC

>member
-1 MLLDSRSPTGRV
+1 M
-13 FRSISR
+13 
-19 APSPPLATRTGSE
+19 
-32 DGNREQPSRSGSLH
+32 
-46 RVSWGMRRAIRGMP
+46 
-60 HYRKDTPLQTQ
+60 QTQ
-71 QTTSPARERLVRTL
+71 QTASPARERLVRTL
-85 AALLLAVSLCLP
+85 AALLLAVSLCLS
-97 SLSGCAGGESAAT
+97 SLSGCAGGESVAN

-123 RAAAKLSD
+123 SAAAKLSD

-334 ITRGMSGDAA
+334 TTRGTGGDAA
-344 LSQSAPSKGK
+344 LPQSASSKREAG
-354 TNASDASS
+354 ASGTSG
-362 SSTSSNTASGNGAR
+362 SST
-376 ATASD
+376 
-381 SAGTSGD
+381 TSGD